1 MRYLIQLLLIF
12 LPLSLCYAEFNV
24 PHVVVFGTAETEV
37 IPDELHW
44 NLSVKTL
51 SGTVVEVSKNHS
63 DDVSSVLNYLKE
75 SGLTTD
81 NVKTSRMQLNENVV
95 YRNKSRLKE
104 GYFAFTSI
112 SFKTTEFHD
121 YLKYWKQLANFN
133 NLTINS
139 VAFAI
144 SNRIIIQNETR
155 IIAVKKA
162 KEKAVSLAGALGAQV
177 LEPLLIEEIDSFSR
191 APRNAVFSMEQSRV
205 RNDEGSISPG
215 QEIVQARVK
224 TVFRISER

>member
-37 IPDELHW
+37 VPDELHW

-63 DDVSSVLNYLKE
+63 DDVSRVLNYLKE

-81 NVKTSRMQLNENVV
+81 NVKTSRMQLNENIV

-139 VAFAI
+139 VSFAI
-144 SNRIIIQNETR
+144 SNRIAIQNETR

-177 LEPLLIEEIDSFSR
+177 LETLLIEEIDSFSR
-191 APRNAVFSMEQSRV
+191 APRNAVFSMEQSGV

-215 QEIVQARVK
+215 QEIVRARVK
-224 TVFRISER
+224 TVFRISDK